1 MKPLRALVLGLV
13 AYGAFLFATL
23 PATFLAGPV
32 GRASNGQVRLADADG
47 TLWRGTARIEVTLP
61 RLAVTLDEVRWRFLP
76 SRLAAGRLAFAVEA
90 RATGLTAELEV
101 ARGPLAWSVRSLR
114 AGGGAAAVATLYPP
128 AATWQPGGTLAIE
141 ADELTW
147 DGRGAAGQV
156 KVEWR
161 DAALALSAV
170 RPLGTWRGEAQ
181 AAGGEVKVTLATV
194 RGPLRLSG
202 NGTLPLDGR
211 FTFSGEARA
220 EPGRERDLEPLLALL
235 GPRRPDGAHA
245 LAVR

>member
-1 MKPLRALVLGLV
+1 MKPLRALVLGLG
-13 AYGAFLFATL
+13 AYGVFLFVSL
-23 PATFLAGPV
+23 PAAFVAGPV
-32 GRASNGQVRLADADG
+32 GKASNGQVRLANADG
-47 TLWRGTARIEVTLP
+47 TVWNGAAKVELALP

-90 RATGLTAELEV
+90 RAAGLTASLEV
-101 ARGPLAWSVRSLR
+101 ARGPFAWRVHGLR
-114 AGGGAAAVATLYPP
+114 AGGEAAAVATLYPP

-141 ADELTW
+141 ADEFTW
-147 DGRGAAGQV
+147 DGGGASGKATA
-156 KVEWR
+156 EWR

-181 AAGGEVKVTLATV
+181 AAGREVKVTLATV

-202 NGTLPLDGR
+202 NGTQPADGR
-211 FTFSGEARA
+211 FTFTGEARA
-220 EPGRERDLEPLLALL
+220 EPGRERELEPLLALV